1 MSHNKRL
8 LVAVILG
15 LFLLTIALPVAAAV
29 YYAYLTIE
37 EENGNDYE
45 ELALTCTR
53 NITQLVQYDLI
64 TSTGLDTRVLTGEG
78 SPLPHMLAEDR
89 IMFVSDLDAYETKTL
104 IFYCGATSLSN
115 FYIIPG
121 YGGYITTEDDP
132 DLELT
137 YVIELLFSGYF
148 DASTGSDKNILYKE
162 DAYRVY
168 ISDDDEI
175 TVAGLSAGDVEE
187 WTMTYSSF
195 TDGEHTVYV
204 MANGLGAYLY
214 VDTFD
219 VAKDTHNL
227 YESTCAVLHS
237 SGGNIESWFRYTFYT
252 QGKYWVFYGLNDSKV
267 YYKTSSDGVSWSSEY
282 SISTPDT
289 SLSWATVTLRDT
301 YLHLTYADDIS
312 DTVKYRRGVPNAD
325 SSITWSD
332 VWQTVVSLATNP
344 MRQAVAADTDNY
356 PFVIYQKKTPTDYYT
371 TYISKSSTN
380 NGTWSTAGG
389 YPLEVVSGV
398 GHGDGCA
405 ITDYPN
411 SDKMYMLYRTG
422 SQLRGKYYNGASWSG
437 GSDAIYTAD
446 TATEASCVADN
457 DDNVYIVWQDYDDNT
472 IYFRIRYSDGSLSA
486 TIEISDGVPTGYS
499 GVSVSYNPDT
509 DYIYITYIRAG
520 SARCVTYNQNELT
533 GEYTLFTPADL
544 YQMSAAAYGSHIGIA
559 YRDYSPSQTGHGYLQ
574 FPWSWND
581 NANNWTWMQNNVMP
595 YADYFTMAID
605 GVTVLDYEPADI
617 IEGTTLPDEESDHDG
632 IITWGSN
639 PAGVTTSLSMLS
651 PESEED
657 EDAQV
662 AVPGV
667 VAPGDMV
674 GPTGQPGMTADIG
687 LLADNPFYP
696 VVSMISDNANVP
708 VRLVWII
715 FATIILFIIMMV
727 SFRYAPHQIITAL
740 AGGGWAAFC
749 WHLGIYPL
757 WVLFIFG
764 AMAIAVVISER
775 SPVIS

>member
-1 MSHNKRL
+1 MNHNKRL
-8 LVAVILG
+8 LIAVILG

-78 SPLPHMLAEDR
+78 SLLPHMLAEDR
-89 IMFVSDLDAYETKTL
+89 IMFTSDIDAYETKTL

-168 ISDDDEI
+168 ISDTDEI

-195 TDGEHTVYV
+195 TSGEHIVYV
-204 MANGLGAYLY
+204 MANGVGAYLY
-214 VDTFD
+214 VDDFD
-219 VAKDTHNL
+219 VAKDTVNL
-227 YESTCAVLHS
+227 YE
-237 SGGNIESWFRYTFYT
+237 GGDAILTNSYYHGLDSYRRNTVYA
-252 QGKYWVFYGLNDSKV
+252 QSKYWVFYGKGSNSL
-267 YYKTSSDGVSWSSEY
+267 YWKTSSDGTSWSSESSVVGY
-282 SISTPDT
+282 DAGDHVYIID
-289 SLSWATVTLRDT
+289 VVLRGGYIHVIYVASNQD
-301 YLHLTYADDIS
+301 Y
-312 DTVKYRRGVPNAD
+312 VRYRRGLLNAD
-325 SSITWSD
+325 GSISWSAA
-332 VWQTVVSLATNP
+332 W
-344 MRQAVAADTDNY
+344 QAVATVSNQMVMASVGANNGGY
-356 PFVIYQKKTPTDYYT
+356 PFIIYSNRTPSYSYQYYIT
-371 TYISKSSTN
+371 KSSTT
-380 NGTWSTAGG
+380 NGIWTTDGG
-389 YPLEVVSGV
+389 YPLSLQSSPVSGLGTV
-398 GHGDGCA
+398 SMVS
-405 ITDYPN
+405 YLSSN
-411 SDKMYMLYRTG
+411 KMYALYRVSASALLGRYYSGSSWGSPETIATG
-422 SQLRGKYYNGASWSG
+422 NCIGFNGV
-437 GSDAIYTAD
+437 SDG
-446 TATEASCVADN
+446 
-457 DDNVYIVWQDYDDNT
+457 DDNVYMVWKDSEA
-472 IYFRIRYSDGSLSA
+472 IKFRIRYADGSFGS
-486 TIEISDGVPTGYS
+486 IVEVSETGDYP
-499 GVSVSYNPDT
+499 SVSYNAAIG
-509 DYIYITYIRAG
+509 YVYITYRRDG
-520 SARCVTYNQNELT
+520 SVRCVTLAEGTFT
-533 GEYTLFTPADL
+533 GEYTIFTPSGL
-544 YQMSAAAYGSHIGIA
+544 WRCSAAAYGDHIGILFTT
-559 YRDYSPSQTGHGYLQ
+559 SNGGNTGHGYLQ
-574 FPWSWND
+574 FPYEWND
-581 NANNWTWMQNNVMP
+581 NSNNWTWMQNDVMP

-617 IEGTTLPDEESDHDG
+617 IEGTTLLDEESDHDG

-651 PESEED
+651 PEEEED

-715 FATIILFIIMMV
+715 FATIILFIVMMV
-727 SFRYAPHQIITAL
+727 SFRYASHQIITSL

-749 WHLGIYPL
+749 WHLGIYPF